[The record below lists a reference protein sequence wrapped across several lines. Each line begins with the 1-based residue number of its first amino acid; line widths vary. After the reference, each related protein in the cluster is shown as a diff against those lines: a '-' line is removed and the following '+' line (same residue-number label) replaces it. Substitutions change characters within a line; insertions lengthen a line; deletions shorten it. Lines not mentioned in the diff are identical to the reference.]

1 MDQEA
6 RISMR
11 PLKESA
17 QLSLTGPVSRR
28 IFALGLT
35 LALACMGLAGPA
47 AAFASQRLPTHSIFY
62 DFRPVEQYVLE
73 VSGISSPGAQI
84 LVAERLP
91 AFLIMAP
98 ELDSAVI
105 LMPRNGTTQSL
116 PIASVAKQSD
126 GSFAL
131 LRDVTLAN
139 EGRFQ
144 VAGKDVS
151 FSVGGRPV
159 VLKEKPYLL
168 GLQQVSAMEAYSSG
182 YRQREREYSPY
193 SAVLEELR
201 SFPRDVR
208 VRVFFGTWCAYCS
221 IYVPRMM
228 QVARELSDST
238 IQVEFYGLPSPATQD
253 PIVNELKIDGVPT
266 GVIYVDGV
274 EVARIRGN
282 MWQSPETALKVLL
295 EDHR

>member
-1 MDQEA
+1 
-6 RISMR
+6 MR
-11 PLKESA
+11 PLAKPDEQLRGPLLLRILA
-17 QLSLTGPVSRR
+17 LSLV
-28 IFALGLT
+28 LT
-35 LALACMGLAGPA
+35 LTCMGLAGPA
-47 AAFASQRLPTHSIFY
+47 SARASQRLPTHSIFY
-62 DFRPVEQYVLE
+62 DFRPIEQYVLE
-73 VSGISSPGAQI
+73 VSGVSSPGAQI

-105 LMPRNGTTQSL
+105 LMPRTGMAQSVSTE
-116 PIASVAKQSD
+116 SVAQQSD

-144 VAGKDVS
+144 VAGRDVS
-151 FSVGGRPV
+151 FSVGGRPA

-168 GLQQVSAMEAYSSG
+168 GLKEVAALEAYSSG
-182 YRQREREYSPY
+182 YLQREREYSPH
-193 SAVLEELR
+193 SSVLDELR
-201 SFPRDVR
+201 SFPAEVR
-208 VRVFFGTWCAYCS
+208 VRVYFGTWCAYCS

-228 QVARELSDST
+228 KVARELAGST

-253 PIVNELKIDGVPT
+253 PIVNELRIDGVPT
-266 GVIYVDGV
+266 GLIYVDGE

-282 MWQSPETALKVLL
+282 MWQSPETAIKVLL
-295 EDHR
+295 EDYR

>member
-1 MDQEA
+1 
-6 RISMR
+6 MR
-11 PLKESA
+11 PINTAEH
-17 QLSLTGPVSRR
+17 GPAPLLLRA
-28 IFALGLT
+28 FALS
-35 LALACMGLAGPA
+35 LALALTCTGLATPVSAGP
-47 AAFASQRLPTHSIFY
+47 FQRLPTHSIFY

-73 VSGISSPGAQI
+73 VNGVPSPTAQI

-98 ELDSAVI
+98 ELDSAAI
-105 LMPRNGTTQSL
+105 LMPRTGMAQSVS
-116 PIASVAKQSD
+116 ADAVAQQSD

-144 VAGKDVS
+144 VAGRDVS
-151 FSVGGRPV
+151 FTIGGRPV

-168 GLQQVSAMEAYSSG
+168 GLQPVTALEDYSSG
-182 YRQREREYSPY
+182 YLQREREYSPY
-193 SAVLEELR
+193 SAVLDELR
-201 SFPRDVR
+201 TFSSEVR

-228 QVARELSDST
+228 RVARELTGSS

-253 PIVNELKIDGVPT
+253 PIVNELEIDGVPT
-266 GVIYVDGV
+266 GLIYVEGR

>member
-1 MDQEA
+1 MRA
-6 RISMR
+6 LMR
-11 PLKESA
+11 PAEKHP
-17 QLSLTGPVSRR
+17 GPLLPK
-28 IFALGLT
+28 IFALS
-35 LALACMGLAGPA
+35 LALALTCTSLAGPA
-47 AAFASQRLPTHSIFY
+47 SAGAQRLPTHSIFY
-62 DFRPVEQYVLE
+62 DFRPVEQYLLE
-73 VSGISSPGAQI
+73 VSGVSSPGAQI
-84 LVAERLP
+84 LIAERLP

-105 LMPRNGTTQSL
+105 LMPRTQTAQSV
-116 PIASVAKQSD
+116 ATESVAKQSD

-144 VAGKDVS
+144 VAGRDVS

-168 GLQQVSAMEAYSSG
+168 GLQEIAGLEAYSSG
-182 YRQREREYSPY
+182 YLQREREYSPY
-193 SAVLEELR
+193 SAVLDELR
-201 SFPRDVR
+201 SFPREVR
-208 VRVFFGTWCAYCS
+208 VRVYFGSWCAYCS

-282 MWQSPETALKVLL
+282 MW
-295 EDHR
+295 H

>member
-1 MDQEA
+1 MCALMKPAGE
-6 RISMR
+6 RSGPTL
-11 PLKESA
+11 PLILA
-17 QLSLTGPVSRR
+17 LSLVMATTG
-28 IFALGLT
+28 T
-35 LALACMGLAGPA
+35 GLADPA
-47 AAFASQRLPTHSIFY
+47 SARESQRLPTHSIFY

-73 VSGISSPGAQI
+73 VGGVSSPGAQI
-84 LVAERLP
+84 LLAERLP

-105 LMPRNGTTQSL
+105 LMPRMGTAQ
-116 PIASVAKQSD
+116 SVATESVAEQSD

-144 VAGKDVS
+144 VAGRDVS
-151 FSVGGRPV
+151 FSIAGRPV

-168 GLQQVSAMEAYSSG
+168 GLQEIATLEAYSSG
-182 YRQREREYSPY
+182 YLQREREYSPY
-193 SAVLEELR
+193 ASVMEELR
-201 SFPRDVR
+201 SFSRDVR

-228 QVARELSDST
+228 RVVRELGDSA

-253 PIVNELKIDGVPT
+253 PIVNELRIDGVPT
-266 GVIYVDGV
+266 GVIYVGGE
-274 EVARIRGN
+274 EVARIVGN
-282 MWQSPETALKVLL
+282 MSQSPETALKVLL
-295 EDHR
+295 EEHR